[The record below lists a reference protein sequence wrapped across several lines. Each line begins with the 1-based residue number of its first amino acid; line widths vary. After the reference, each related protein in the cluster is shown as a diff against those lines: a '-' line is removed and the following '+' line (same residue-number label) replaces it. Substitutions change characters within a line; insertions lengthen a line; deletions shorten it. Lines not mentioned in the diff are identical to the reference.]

1 MANTSPERH
10 MKQLCDKSIFYF
22 VFFKIK
28 HIKIK
33 RNIKGGD
40 KKMNSPMEQ
49 FFKFL
54 LAFVMVIIL
63 GTAISNY
70 LDKNYSSF
78 QIEETSDNSG
88 KKGDK

>member
-1 MANTSPERH
+1 
-10 MKQLCDKSIFYF
+10 
-22 VFFKIK
+22 
-28 HIKIK
+28 
-33 RNIKGGD
+33 
-40 KKMNSPMEQ
+40 MEQ
-49 FFKFL
+49 FFRFL

-78 QIEETSDNSG
+78 QIEETNDDSG

>member
-1 MANTSPERH
+1 
-10 MKQLCDKSIFYF
+10 
-22 VFFKIK
+22 
-28 HIKIK
+28 
-33 RNIKGGD
+33 
-40 KKMNSPMEQ
+40 MNSQMEQ

-78 QIEETSDNSG
+78 QIEETSDNPG

>member
-1 MANTSPERH
+1 
-10 MKQLCDKSIFYF
+10 
-22 VFFKIK
+22 
-28 HIKIK
+28 
-33 RNIKGGD
+33 
-40 KKMNSPMEQ
+40 MNSPMEQ

-54 LAFVMVIIL
+54 LVIIL

>member
-1 MANTSPERH
+1 
-10 MKQLCDKSIFYF
+10 
-22 VFFKIK
+22 
-28 HIKIK
+28 
-33 RNIKGGD
+33 
-40 KKMNSPMEQ
+40 MNSPMEQ

-70 LDKNYSSF
+70 IDKNYSSF

-88 KKGDK
+88 KAGDK